1 MKTSLNERWSKL
13 KENKTFKR
21 LTNKYVLSLLI
32 FVIFVTFIAKNNL
45 IVWTQN
51 KIDVIKQERII
62 RQYKEDIR
70 NTDDKLKELT
80 SDKDS
85 LEKFAREQY
94 YFQEKDE
101 DVFLVK

>member
-21 LTNKYVLSLLI
+21 LTNKYVLSFLI

-62 RQYKEDIR
+62 RQYREDIR